1 MWLNLWYLTLHNV
14 RSIVKQV
21 RRTETF
27 LNRFSLVYYYID
39 EANQNMYVIYQ
50 FFLFWNNG
58 VKIKLISQRQTKIN
72 ST

>member
-39 EANQNMYVIYQ
+39 EANQNIYVIYQ

-58 VKIKLISQRQTKIN
+58 VKIKLISQRQKKN
-72 ST
+72 